1 MFCLLLTEA
10 VYVILI
16 LFLTGLVFPLPVSDT
31 GGGRYR
37 SIPWM
42 TITIIALNVLIF
54 LIWSAPDLYALEYR
68 EAHLGR
74 YATKLYMFGYTES
87 TIRGPYG
94 AGAFSSISALF
105 LHASVDHLFGNM
117 LFLWTFGRR
126 VEDACGAWRFL
137 LFYLFAGITSLV
149 GYVIMTTGIEY
160 TPAIGASGAISGVM
174 AAYLLLFPGTHVLCG
189 WGIGSLGRLF
199 LLPFRGPNSDHK
211 IWRWL
216 VRLPAWLLLIGYLLQ
231 NIIPSFEAIRLG
243 TNLTQVAYL
252 GHLAGFLAGLTIFLF
267 VRKDVWAR
275 YVSGRNI

>member
-10 VYVILI
+10 IYVFLI
-16 LFLTGLVFPLPVSDT
+16 LFLTTLVFPLPVSDT

-42 TITIIALNVLIF
+42 TITLIALNVLIF
-54 LIWSAPDLYALEYR
+54 LIWTAPDLYALEFR
-68 EAHLGR
+68 EQHLGR
-74 YATKLYMFGYTES
+74 YTTKLFVFGYTE
-87 TIRGPYG
+87 TAIRGDYG
-94 AGAFSSISALF
+94 TGAFSSISALF
-105 LHASVDHLFGNM
+105 LHASIDHLLGNM

-149 GYVIMTTGIEY
+149 GYVIMTTGIEEM
-160 TPAIGASGAISGVM
+160 PAIGASGAISGVM
-174 AAYLLLFPGTHVLCG
+174 AAYLLLFPGTRVYCI
-189 WGIGSLGRLF
+189 WGIGSFGRLF
-199 LLPFRGPNSDHK
+199 LLPFRSAQSDRK

-216 VRLPAWLLLIGYLLQ
+216 VRLPAWLLLLGYIVQ

-252 GHLAGFLAGLTIFLF
+252 AHLAGFLAGLTIFLF